1 MTNPISFSL
10 VYENPI
16 LAQVLGGD
24 AAPASAT
31 QAPGTPGAPAGQQ
44 PSGGMGQMLP
54 FIIIMT
60 VGMFLI
66 MSMSGR
72 KEKKKR
78 AQLLASIGKKDKV
91 RTAGGIIG
99 TIIEFKGTDEVL
111 IETDRASNTRLLLA
125 RTSITQVIESANK
138 PVTDKV
144 AQIET
149 NAESVP
155 S

>member
-1 MTNPISFSL
+1 MTNPISYSL
-10 VYENPI
+10 VYANPL

-24 AAPASAT
+24 AAPTATT
-31 QAPGTPGAPAGQQ
+31 QANGAPAGQQ
-44 PSGGMGQMLP
+44 PSGGLGQMLP
-54 FIIIMT
+54 FIVIMT

-78 AQLLASIGKKDKV
+78 AKLLASIGKKDKV

-144 AQIET
+144 TLPESK
-149 NAESVP
+149 AESVP